1 MNVFK
6 QLIASLYSPPVI
18 AETRN
23 QGIGKTILY
32 VFLLTLISIIPS
44 AWYFS
49 ALTLEAADTAKVI
62 IAEDLPDFK
71 VNSSGTLT
79 ADTDKPFTAEEN
91 GFTFIVDPT
100 GEMTKEDV
108 ELESD
113 NGFALLKNEFVIVA
127 EGRVQENS
135 YNMLKDMELSRADL
149 NDLLQSSDSILAIAI
164 PLMILGIYLFS
175 SAGVFIK
182 ITFFAVFGLLFKNAL
197 RRQLSYRHL
206 WRMTAYSI
214 TLPTIFFTIMAAFQ
228 AAVPFS
234 SFINWFVTFI
244 MLYLALK
251 EVPQDDVPVK

>member
-6 QLIASLYSPPVI
+6 QLFASLYSPPVI
-18 AETRN
+18 AATRN
-23 QGIGKTILY
+23 QGIGKTIFY

-49 ALTLEAADTAKVI
+49 AMTLEAAETAKVI

-71 VNSSGTLT
+71 VNSGTLT
-79 ADTDKPFTAEEN
+79 ADTDKPYKTEEN

-100 GEMTKEDV
+100 GGLTKEDV
-108 ELESD
+108 ELDSD
-113 NGFALLKNEFVIVA
+113 NAFALLKNEFVIVA
-127 EGRVQENS
+127 DGIAQESS
-135 YNMLKDMELSRADL
+135 YNMLGDVEMNRLVL
-149 NDLLQSSDSILAIAI
+149 NDLVQSADSILAIAI

-197 RRQLSYRHL
+197 RRQLGYRHL